1 MRNISPKKIC
11 WILVRVF
18 IYFNLIICFHAYK
31 FTHYSNDEVSK
42 TESPNK
48 LTILQKITTILLGV
62 DNPRP
67 ENYMVPKQPYES
79 IFLQSNKKIQLWQIT
94 VPNAKGTVAIF
105 HGYGGNKSVMLSKF
119 DEFVRMGYNTV
130 LVDFMGSGGS
140 EGNQTTI
147 GYDEAEEVK
156 TVYDYLKKNNT
167 QNIYLFGTSMGAVA
181 IMKAIA
187 DYKITPKAII
197 IECPFGSMYQTT
209 VNRFKQMNAPY
220 IPMAGLLVFWG
231 GVMNG
236 FWAFNHVPTEY
247 ARAITVPTLLM
258 YGEKD
263 KNVTRQEI
271 EDIYNNL
278 AGNKTLVTFPRVG
291 HNDYLL
297 YAKGEW
303 IKATESFLLTH

>member
-1 MRNISPKKIC
+1 MKNISLKRIC
-11 WILVRVF
+11 WILVILC

-31 FTHYSNDEVSK
+31 FTHYTSNEVNK
-42 TESPNK
+42 TEAPSK
-48 LTILQKITTILLGV
+48 LTTWQKITTMFLGV

-67 ENYMVPKQPYES
+67 ENYMVPKQSYKS
-79 IFLQSNKKIQLWQIT
+79 IFLQSNKRIELWQIT
-94 VPNAKGTVAIF
+94 VPNAKGTIAIF
-105 HGYGGNKSVMLSKF
+105 HGYGGNKSLMLSKS
-119 DEFVRMGYNTV
+119 DEFIKMGYNTV

-140 EGNQTTI
+140 DGNQTTI

-156 TVYDYLKKNNT
+156 TVYDYLQKNNT

-181 IMKAIA
+181 VMKAIA
-187 DYKITPKAII
+187 DYKIIPKAII

-231 GVMNG
+231 GIMNG
-236 FWAFNHVPTEY
+236 FWAFSHVPIEY
-247 ARAITVPTLLM
+247 AKAITVPTLLM

-271 EDIYNNL
+271 DTIYNNL
-278 AGNKTLVTFPRVG
+278 AGDKILVTFPKVG
-291 HNDYLL
+291 HNDYLSF
-297 YAKGEW
+297 AKDDW
-303 IKATESFLLTH
+303 ITTTKSFLLAH